1 MPRPKFIYAMSM
13 FSYFYFQP
21 RFHHNQSYNLIKT
34 DILVFAHI
42 LEYLLLSLDDNFDEE
57 SEQFSDSKSSVSG
70 CCSTFA

>member
-1 MPRPKFIYAMSM
+1 MPRPKFIYAISM

-42 LEYLLLSLDDNFDEE
+42 LEYLLLSLDDHFDEE
-57 SEQFSDSKSSVSG
+57 SE
-70 CCSTFA
+70 